1 MPDLAPAARRVIR
14 FIDDNRATALASSAM
29 EIAAQVGTS
38 DATVVRAAQ
47 SLGFTGL
54 AGLKQALAAAIDRPA
69 TPADDMRHTLAE
81 VGESAAKAVD
91 TVLDAHRE
99 ALAGLATLEGK
110 ERIAA
115 AVSLLHGAARIAIF
129 GIGPSAALAHYA
141 AVPLGRTGRR
151 TLILDRTGRMLA
163 DQLLDLRSGD
173 ALLALTYGRPY
184 REVLT
189 VFSEAR
195 RLGLPTVLLTSDA
208 RHKLGPMA
216 DVVLVAARGR
226 AGQVALHGATLVAI
240 EAIVLG
246 LASALG
252 TEALATLDRLNALRE
267 AVGER
272 RRGEG

>member
-29 EIAAQVGTS
+29 EIGAQVGTS

-54 AGLKQALAAAIDRPA
+54 AGLKQALAADIDRPS
-69 TPADDMRHTLAE
+69 TPADEMRHTLAE

-91 TVLDAHRE
+91 IVLDAHRE
-99 ALAGLATLEGK
+99 ALAGLGTPEMK

-115 AVSLLHGAARIAIF
+115 AVSLLHGAARVAIF
-129 GIGPSAALAHYA
+129 GIGPSAALARYA

-184 REVLT
+184 REVVT

-195 RLGLPTVLLTSDA
+195 RLGLPTVLLTSEA
-208 RHKLGPMA
+208 THKLGSMA
-216 DVVLVAARGR
+216 DVVLAVARGR

-246 LASALG
+246 LASASG
-252 TEALATLDRLNALRE
+252 GAALAALDRLNALRE

-272 RRGEG
+272 RRGED

>member
-14 FIDDNRATALASSAM
+14 FIDDNRAKALASSAM

-54 AGLKQALAAAIDRPA
+54 AGLKQALAAAIDRP

-81 VGESAAKAVD
+81 VGESAARAVD
-91 TVLDAHRE
+91 VVLDAHRE
-99 ALAGLATLEGK
+99 ALANLATPEAK

-115 AVSLLHGAARIAIF
+115 AVSLLHGAGRIAIF

-163 DQLLDLRSGD
+163 DQLLDLRPED

-195 RLGLPTVLLTSDA
+195 RLGLPTVLLTSDPN
-208 RHKLGPMA
+208 HKLGSMA
-216 DVVLVAARGR
+216 DVVLVVARGR

-246 LASALG
+246 LASAFG
-252 TEALATLDRLNALRE
+252 GEALAVLDRLTALRE

-272 RRGEG
+272 RRGES